1 MSRARWAGKLME
13 SIKPHTEVDGATPSL
28 TAIKTNLIMSR
39 VSEAMSAID
48 EALRLGNITEEM
60 ATNLKN
66 HPFENSAEFDELY
79 NLAMSLNSADC
90 NTIALEKFS

>member
-1 MSRARWAGKLME
+1 
-13 SIKPHTEVDGATPSL
+13 
-28 TAIKTNLIMSR
+28 MSR

-79 NLAMSLNSADC
+79 TLAMSLNSADC

>member
-1 MSRARWAGKLME
+1 M
-13 SIKPHTEVDGATPSL
+13 L
-28 TAIKTNLIMSR
+28 T
-39 VSEAMSAID
+39 ID